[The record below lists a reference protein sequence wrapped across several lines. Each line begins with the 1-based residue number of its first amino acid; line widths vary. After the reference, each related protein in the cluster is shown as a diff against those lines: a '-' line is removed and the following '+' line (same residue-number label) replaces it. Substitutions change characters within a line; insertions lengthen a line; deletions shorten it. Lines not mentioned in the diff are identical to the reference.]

1 VLELN
6 NKRKTGMYMTRE
18 DLHVFYHQ
26 VHQNVAKKLDV
37 EDYEWKSTSELA
49 DEIQNKSS
57 HVANRVKTFVEAY
70 EAWFKVHQDIEAS
83 GSAGNLSTEENNALM
98 NAINDRD
105 STRKAL
111 IDELAKL

>member
-1 VLELN
+1 
-6 NKRKTGMYMTRE
+6 MYMSRE

-37 EDYEWKSTSELA
+37 EDYEWKSTGELA
-49 DEIQNKSS
+49 HEIQNKSPQIAS
-57 HVANRVKTFVEAY
+57 KVKEFINAY
-70 EAWFKVHQDIEAS
+70 EAWFKVHESIEAS
-83 GSAGNLSTEENNALM
+83 GSVGNLSPEENDALM
-98 NAINDRD
+98 NAIRDRD